1 MHPNLTRR
9 DFFHTTAVTA
19 GLAALSRSAAA
30 APAAEASE
38 VAILND
44 THISAELPPGK
55 GSQRVQEQQPANLR
69 Q

>member
-1 MHPNLTRR
+1 MHPNLTSR

-38 VAILND
+38 VAILNE

-55 GSQRVQEQQPANLR
+55 GS
-69 Q
+69 